1 MDKKHPREGGAF
13 TTKEGKSLG
22 NPKQG
27 YLFKLTDEQADY
39 ILRSLLRGKEDEN
52 VREIIDSALSQLH

>member
-1 MDKKHPREGGAF
+1 M
-13 TTKEGKSLG
+13 TKEGKLLG

-27 YLFKLTDEQADY
+27 YLFKLTDERADY

-52 VREIIDSALSQLH
+52 IREIIDSALSQLH